1 MLNELKNIR
10 YERDND
16 KTYKKLRETA
26 QKKFGHMRSS
36 LGFAGADI
44 LGLTGFQTNSNGIH
58 TKPASYQLSKQ
69 QEAQN
74 SMNTTLYDDSG
85 RGLKSM
91 KIHRLLD
98 QAKQVIA
105 KEHRKAQKDLMKK
118 TMGKSSIGM
127 SGGMN
132 TNYNSSMGKNTMGLT
147 GAMSSQIKEEYQE
160 DEDEELQRINQRRI
174 GPFSFDIDDDI
185 DTEVLTNEQVYDDLK
200 ELTDILEEGNDG
212 AAQINLN
219 QLGKLKRKR

>member
-1 MLNELKNIR
+1 
-10 YERDND
+10 
-16 KTYKKLRETA
+16 
-26 QKKFGHMRSS
+26 
-36 LGFAGADI
+36 
-44 LGLTGFQTNSNGIH
+44 
-58 TKPASYQLSKQ
+58 
-69 QEAQN
+69 
-74 SMNTTLYDDSG
+74 MNTTLYDDSG

-105 KEHRKAQKDLMKK
+105 RENRRAQKDDMKK
-118 TMGKSSIGM
+118 TMGKSSAGM

-132 TNYNSSMGKNTMGLT
+132 TNYNTSMGKNTMGMT
-147 GAMSSQIKEEYQE
+147 GAMSSQIREEYQE